1 MISVKFERIV
11 KKLFRNYFPFTML
24 SRLRLTEV
32 VNVVRFIE
40 LRAGEIFQMKGSKGY
55 DYLYVIEGS
64 IEIILVDG
72 KTISGPQETRR
83 KPIVLPP
90 IPDTSTVLA
99 KENSI
104 ICHADREMLD
114 NLMSWDEIV
123 QQMSD
128 SGNELA
134 KRLNQVRNSLVFR
147 RLPLEKVELAF
158 KKMRTIHAPKGQ
170 NVINQG
176 EEGDAYY
183 IITQGTAEVYRTGIY
198 DDELKKV
205 ADLKDGDAF
214 GCEALISGKKRS
226 ETVTMTADGKLLV
239 LGKKDF
245 KELISIPLI
254 KTVHPKIART
264 MLETGYKLVDV
275 RYNEEYK
282 EHHIPNTI
290 LIPLNELRNRLD
302 ELNREDRYIIYCHSG
317 NRSAVAA
324 LFLTENQF
332 DVVSLEGGIR
342 DWPFETIQQ
351 KQKHN
356 NA

>member
-24 SRLRLTEV
+24 SRMRLTEV

-40 LRAGEIFQMKGSKGY
+40 LRTGETFQIKGSKGY

-64 IEIILVDG
+64 IEIGHEVG
-72 KTISGPQETRR
+72 KFVSGPQETRR

-90 IPDTSTVLA
+90 EPDTSTVLA

-147 RLPLEKVELAF
+147 RLPLETVEMAF
-158 KKMRTIHAPKGQ
+158 KKMRTIPAAKGQ
-170 NVINQG
+170 NIINQG

-183 IITQGTAEVYRTGIY
+183 IITQGTAEVYITGVY
-198 DDELKKV
+198 DDKLRKMV
-205 ADLKDGDAF
+205 DLKEGDAF

-239 LGKKDF
+239 LDKKDF
-245 KELISIPLI
+245 KELISKPLI

-275 RYNEEYK
+275 RYKEEYK
-282 EHHIPNTI
+282 EHHIPDTI

-302 ELNREDRYIIYCHSG
+302 ELDREDRYVIYCHSG

-351 KQKHN
+351 KQKNHN
-356 NA
+356 S

>member
-40 LRAGEIFQMKGSKGY
+40 LRSGETFQMKGSKGF
-55 DYLYVIEGS
+55 DYLYVLEGS
-64 IEIILVDG
+64 IEITKGDG
-72 KTISGPQETRR
+72 KSTSGPQETRR

-90 IPDTSTVLA
+90 VPDTSTLQA
-99 KENSI
+99 KEDSI

-114 NLMSWDEIV
+114 NLMSWDEIA
-123 QQMSD
+123 QQMLD

-134 KRLNQVRNSLVFR
+134 KRLDQVRNSLVFR
-147 RLPLEKVELAF
+147 RLPLETVEMAF
-158 KKMRTIHAPKGQ
+158 KKMRTMPAPKGQ
-170 NVINQG
+170 NIISQG

-183 IITQGTAEVYRTGIY
+183 IITQGTAEVYRTGVY

-205 ADLKDGDAF
+205 VDLKEGDAF

-226 ETVTMTADGKLLV
+226 ETVKMTSDGKLLV
-239 LGKKDF
+239 LDKQDF
-245 KELISIPLI
+245 KNLISNPLI
-254 KTVHPKIART
+254 KTVHPKIAKT

-275 RYNEEYK
+275 RYQEEYK
-282 EHHIPNTI
+282 EHHIADTI

-302 ELNREDRYIIYCHSG
+302 ELNREDRYVIYCHSG

-324 LFLTENQF
+324 LFLTENHF

-342 DWPFETIQQ
+342 DWPFETIIP
-351 KQKHN
+351 KQN
-356 NA
+356 NK